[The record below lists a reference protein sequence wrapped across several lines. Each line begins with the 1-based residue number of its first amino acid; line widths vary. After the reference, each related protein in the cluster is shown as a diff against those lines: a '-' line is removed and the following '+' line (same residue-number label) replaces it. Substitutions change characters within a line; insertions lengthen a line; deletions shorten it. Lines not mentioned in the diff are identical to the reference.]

1 MGPPG
6 VLAGAAVGPWAVRR
20 RAGQL
25 ELGAVAASQTTQ
37 HQAGRVAV
45 AGGSVRLASAAVAA
59 ARAAKPQLL
68 PQGSPRCT
76 P

>member
-6 VLAGAAVGPWAVRR
+6 VLAGAAVGPWAARR

-25 ELGAVAASQTTQ
+25 ELGAVAASQTTR

-45 AGGSVRLASAAVAA
+45 AGGSVHLASSAVAA
-59 ARAAKPQLL
+59 ARAARPQPP
-68 PQGSPRCT
+68 PQGSPHCT
-76 P
+76 H